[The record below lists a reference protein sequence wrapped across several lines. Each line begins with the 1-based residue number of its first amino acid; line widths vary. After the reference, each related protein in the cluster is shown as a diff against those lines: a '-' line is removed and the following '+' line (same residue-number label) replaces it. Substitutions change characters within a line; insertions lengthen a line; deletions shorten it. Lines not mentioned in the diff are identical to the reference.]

1 MITDQNGD
9 EDWNMFFL
17 YGNGTEVYHSCSI
30 VWNNEMFVLGGETE
44 KRQISKIYQCEL
56 KRIGDLSFEHDN
68 GGCTVALQSIILCF
82 GDSDAN
88 QCYQSHKGPTGLG

>member
-1 MITDQNGD
+1 
-9 EDWNMFFL
+9 
-17 YGNGTEVYHSCSI
+17 
-30 VWNNEMFVLGGETE
+30 MFVLGGENE
-44 KRQISKIYQCEL
+44 KRQISKIDQCEL

-88 QCYQSHKGPTGLG
+88 QSHKGPTGLG